1 MPTKR
6 TNSDFEGHFKSFMNY
21 IYFNY
26 SSKTVTASLMKLL
39 FLETLIVV
47 IIAENT
53 KFRNVSRN
61 LSEMYLN
68 VNLVIYSL

>member
-26 SSKTVTASLMKLL
+26 SSKNS
-39 FLETLIVV
+39 
-47 IIAENT
+47 
-53 KFRNVSRN
+53 
-61 LSEMYLN
+61 
-68 VNLVIYSL
+68 YSLSNEIIVFRDINCGNHS